1 MYTVCDNPECGQR
14 YKIKPELLGKMARCK
29 RCQNIFEVQEYKEP
43 VKIIDLQ
50 CDEDDDTCQD
60 QSTQPQTRKRRSPAE
75 VMTENIAII
84 KAEVKELMPRLNTA
98 LDRGDNESDTRLLI
112 NKMLQRVL
120 GYSLDDIKTEQKV
133 EGKRADYVLS
143 VNGEDC
149 LIIEAKKIGM
159 PLKQNQIFQATS
171 YGAHSGIRWVIL
183 TNAIVW
189 QLYHLSFGEKIETDL
204 VFSIELR
211 DGLDDDEAYYF
222 YLLSK
227 TGMARKQ
234 LLDKLW
240 QKISALCYDN
250 IVNAILTDDVI
261 SKIRA
266 TLSKQTGCRITNEE
280 LRASIENNILQLA

>member
-1 MYTVCDNPECGQR
+1 
-14 YKIKPELLGKMARCK
+14 
-29 RCQNIFEVQEYKEP
+29 
-43 VKIIDLQ
+43 
-50 CDEDDDTCQD
+50 
-60 QSTQPQTRKRRSPAE
+60 
-75 VMTENIAII
+75 
-84 KAEVKELMPRLNTA
+84 
-98 LDRGDNESDTRLLI
+98 
-112 NKMLQRVL
+112 MLQRVL

-234 LLDKLW
+234 LLEKLW

-280 LRASIENNILQLA
+280 LRASLENNILQLA